1 MHICVVGVGYVGLVT
16 GTCFAEFGN
25 DVVCVD
31 NDPDKI
37 DMLRKGEMPIYEPG
51 LKEMVAKNV
60 REGRLR
66 FTQDLEEGLKKALVV
81 FIAVGTPEGEDGQA
95 DLKYVWQVGR
105 SIAETM
111 DDYKVVVTKSTVPV
125 GTGRKLAKVI
135 RENQKRPIEF
145 DVVSNPE
152 FLREGSAIEDFMRP
166 NRVVIGAETERAKA
180 IMRDLYRP
188 LYLIETPFVIT
199 DIATSEMV
207 KYASNAFL
215 ATKIS
220 FINEMAN
227 ICERVGADVNVVAKG
242 MGLDQRIGPK
252 FLHAGPGF
260 GGSCFPKDTSAI
272 ARLARNHDYTFR
284 IVEAVM
290 AVNRDQRK
298 VMVKK
303 IQDALG
309 GELEGKVIACLGLTF
324 KPNTDDMREAPSID
338 ILSALMEQGATVRA
352 YDPVGMEEAA
362 KIEKLKGLVYCEDAY
377 HAMEEADGLV
387 IMTEWNQFRN
397 LDWARVKKS
406 MRGKV
411 VVDLRNVYPPRMVRE
426 EGFEY
431 HSVGRP

>member
-272 ARLARNHDYTFR
+272 AKLARNHDYTFR

-298 VMVKK
+298 VMVQK
-303 IQDALG
+303 IQNALG

-362 KIEKLKGLVYCEDAY
+362 KIDKLKGLVYCEDAY